1 MLSTEHVMAIKPD
14 VRARVEDA
22 GNAMCHIIGAVL
34 VAGVIAMVA
43 LAIDR
48 ASSGSTPTAP
58 AATEPVPPPHGTAP
72 PSNTTTTIPTQT
84 SPK

>member
-1 MLSTEHVMAIKPD
+1 MW
-14 VRARVEDA
+14 
-22 GNAMCHIIGAVL
+22 HIIGAVL

-48 ASSGSTPTAP
+48 ASSGSTTI
-58 AATEPVPPPHGTAP
+58 
-72 PSNTTTTIPTQT
+72 IPTQT